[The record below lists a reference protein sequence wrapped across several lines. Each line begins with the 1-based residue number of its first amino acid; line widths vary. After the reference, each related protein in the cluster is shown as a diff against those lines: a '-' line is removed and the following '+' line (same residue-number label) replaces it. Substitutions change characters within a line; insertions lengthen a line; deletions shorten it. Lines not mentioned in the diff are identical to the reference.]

1 MRYSVGFSYDSLYVK
16 GLYNVS
22 SKSLSTLAIVFIV
35 IAGVVFIGILIT
47 IICCFCCKRRKDNN
61 ITYVPTQPTEKFTPH
76 PDEVIQTPTYPLVE
90 KNICIKTIN

>member
-1 MRYSVGFSYDSLYVK
+1 MRYSVGSSYNSLYVK
-16 GLYNVS
+16 GLYNIS

-47 IICCFCCKRRKDNN
+47 IIYFCCKRKTVNN
-61 ITYVPTQPTEKFTPH
+61 ITYAPTQPTEKFTPH